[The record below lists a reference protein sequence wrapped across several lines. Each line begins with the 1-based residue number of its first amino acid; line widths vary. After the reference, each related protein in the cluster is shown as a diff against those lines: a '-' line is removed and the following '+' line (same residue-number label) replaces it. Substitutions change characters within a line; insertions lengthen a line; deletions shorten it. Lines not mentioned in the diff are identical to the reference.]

1 MMMVFSY
8 PQERSNTMNQQSK
21 EFHDEVNKL
30 KNRSKQMF
38 GALYEIF
45 ELLDKKP
52 ELNKYELEILK
63 ITQRTFINL

>member
-1 MMMVFSY
+1 
-8 PQERSNTMNQQSK
+8 MNQGNIT
-21 EFHDEVNKL
+21 EFHNEVNKL

-38 GALYEIF
+38 VALYEIF

-63 ITQRTFINL
+63 IAQRTFINL